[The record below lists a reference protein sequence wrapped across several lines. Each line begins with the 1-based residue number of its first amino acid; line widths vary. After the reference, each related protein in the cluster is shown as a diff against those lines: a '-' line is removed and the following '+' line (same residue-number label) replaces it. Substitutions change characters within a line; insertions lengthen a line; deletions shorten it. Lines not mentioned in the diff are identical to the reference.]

1 VTCATTS
8 NGGPDCSG
16 NVLHAK
22 QGFPEDNFLDTK
34 GQSQNETVEMNI
46 QLNSSAGDNE
56 HFPQGTHVGAE
67 APTP

>member
-8 NGGPDCSG
+8 SGGPDCSG
-16 NVLHAK
+16 NVLHESRI
-22 QGFPEDNFLDTK
+22 PEDNFLDTK